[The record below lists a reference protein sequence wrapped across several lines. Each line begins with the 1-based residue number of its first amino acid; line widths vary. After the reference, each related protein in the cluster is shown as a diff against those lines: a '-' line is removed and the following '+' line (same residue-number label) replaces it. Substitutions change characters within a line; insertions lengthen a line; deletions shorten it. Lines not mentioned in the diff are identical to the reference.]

1 MTYICGH
8 QNPDTDS
15 IVAAIAL
22 SRLKGTDRTRAVRLG
37 PISPETS
44 FVLNR
49 FGFEPPEL
57 IETARTQLKDI
68 DYDHPTTV
76 MPETSL
82 KTAWNTRQAGG
93 IITLLVTDTAGH
105 LLGIVSPVDIAEAI
119 LHTVFNHPERETTLD
134 QLCSKMSGNGGMTV
148 GDIMKKNGL
157 ITFREDDYL
166 DEVRGR
172 MLTTRFRAYPVL
184 DKDGVVVGAVSRYHL
199 FHHKRKQFVLVD
211 HNEKS
216 QSVPG
221 IEQAEIIE
229 IVDHHRLGDIQ
240 TGAPVM
246 FRNEPVG
253 STNTIIASMF
263 HEQDKHPDP
272 ELAGLMLAGILSDT
286 VLYKSPTC
294 TEKDRRMAAW
304 LSGLSKI
311 DDIKLGRELFHA
323 FDKEL
328 RSQTPRQI
336 FFHDFKEYALGGKK
350 IGIGQ
355 ITVWNADAIPS
366 SDIQAFMNQLRKD
379 ERFDLLLFM
388 QTEIVREGTLFLSA
402 SDNSDLLQRCFGV
415 DPSKGRFF
423 LSGMMSRKKQ
433 VVPALTRALS

>member
-1 MTYICGH
+1 MIYICGH

-22 SRLKGTDRTRAVRLG
+22 SHLKGVDRTKAVRLG
-37 PISPETS
+37 PVSPETN
-44 FVLNR
+44 FVLTR
-49 FGFEPPEL
+49 FGFAPPEL
-57 IETARTQLKDI
+57 IENARTQLKDI

-82 KTAWNTRQAGG
+82 RTAWSTRQAGG
-93 IITLLVTDTAGH
+93 IITLLVTDTNGR
-105 LLGIVSPVDIAEAI
+105 LLGIVSPSDIAESI
-119 LHTVFNHPERETTLD
+119 LRSVFDHPDRDMTLE
-134 QLCSKMSGNGGMTV
+134 QLCSSMSGRGGLTV
-148 GDIMKKNGL
+148 EDIMKKNGL
-157 ITFREDDYL
+157 VTFREDEYL

-184 DKDGVVVGAVSRYHL
+184 NDEGVVIGAVSRYHL

-221 IEQAEIIE
+221 IEQAEILE
-229 IVDHHRLGDIQ
+229 IIDHHRLGDIQ

-253 STNTIIASMF
+253 STNTIIAGMF
-263 HEQDKHPDP
+263 HEQDKTP
-272 ELAGLMLAGILSDT
+272 EPPLAGLMLAGILSDT

-304 LSGLSKI
+304 LSGVAKI
-311 DDIKLGRELFHA
+311 NDLKLGKEMFNA
-323 FDKEL
+323 FGSEL
-328 RSQTPRQI
+328 RSQTARQI
-336 FFHDFKEYALGGKK
+336 FFHDFKEYSLGGKK

-355 ITVWNADAIPS
+355 ITVWS
-366 SDIQAFMNQLRKD
+366 SDAMPSAEIQGFMNQLRRD

-388 QTEIVREGTLFLSA
+388 HTEIVREGTLFLTSCE
-402 SDNSDLLQRCFGV
+402 SNELLQRCFGV
-415 DPSKGRFF
+415 DPVGGRFF

-433 VVPALTRALS
+433 VVPALSRILS

>member
-1 MTYICGH
+1 MIYICGH

-22 SRLKGTDRTRAVRLG
+22 SHLKGTDGTKAVRLG
-37 PISPETS
+37 PISPETD
-44 FVLNR
+44 FVLKR
-49 FGFEPPEL
+49 FGFPAPEL
-57 IETARTQLKDI
+57 IESARTQLRDI

-76 MPETSL
+76 MPEISL
-82 KTAWNTRQAGG
+82 RTAWNTRQASG
-93 IITLLVTDTAGH
+93 IITLLVTDASGF
-105 LLGIVSPVDIAEAI
+105 LLGIVSPADIAEAI
-119 LHTVFNHPERETTLD
+119 MHTVFDHPDRGMTLD
-134 QLCSKMSGNGGMTV
+134 QLCASISGRDGLTV
-148 GDIMKKNGL
+148 EDIMKKTGL
-157 ITFREDDYL
+157 ITFREDEYL
-166 DEVRGR
+166 DDVRGR

-184 DKDGVVVGAVSRYHL
+184 NSEGIVAGAVSRYHL

-221 IEQAEIIE
+221 IEQAEILE
-229 IVDHHRLGDIQ
+229 IIDHHRLGDIQ

-263 HEQDKHPDP
+263 HEQDRTPEP

-304 LSGLSKI
+304 LAGVARI
-311 DDIKLGRELFHA
+311 NDMKLGKELFNA
-323 FDKEL
+323 FGSDL
-328 RSQTPRQI
+328 RAQTPRQI

-355 ITVWNADAIPS
+355 ITVWNSDAMPS
-366 SDIQAFMNQLRKD
+366 ADIQSFMNQLRRD

-388 QTEIVREGTLFLSA
+388 HTEIVREGTLFLTSCE
-402 SDNSDLLQRCFGV
+402 DNDLLQRCFGV
-415 DPSKGRFF
+415 TPAGGRFF

-433 VVPALTRALS
+433 VVPALSRALS